1 MSSARVNESSLWQR
15 CIRAKV
21 KPRKWA
27 GRKKNI
33 KVKSRTSEFEKVQPV
48 SHIVLLNVSILKPSS
63 VLRVGEEP
71 LIILEKRG
79 FIKMGGLTLN
89 IRPGAKGPPT
99 CLDCTLPS
107 LEVEFG

>member
-21 KPRKWA
+21 EPGEWA
-27 GRKKNI
+27 GRKKN
-33 KVKSRTSEFEKVQPV
+33 KKAKLRTSEFEKVQPV

>member
-1 MSSARVNESSLWQR
+1 MSSARVNESSLWKR

-21 KPRKWA
+21 EPGKWA

-63 VLRVGEEP
+63 ILRVGEEP
-71 LIILEKRG
+71 LIILKKKG
-79 FIKMGGLTLN
+79 FIKM
-89 IRPGAKGPPT
+89 KGVF
-99 CLDCTLPS
+99 LLM
-107 LEVEFG
+107 

>member
-21 KPRKWA
+21 EPGKWA

-33 KVKSRTSEFEKVQPV
+33 KVKSRTSGFEKVQPV

-71 LIILEKRG
+71 LIILG
-79 FIKMGGLTLN
+79 
-89 IRPGAKGPPT
+89 KGRSYKWGVF
-99 CLDCTLPS
+99 LLM
-107 LEVEFG
+107 

>member
-1 MSSARVNESSLWQR
+1 MSSARVNESSLWQG
-15 CIRAKV
+15 CIKTKV
-21 KPRKWA
+21 EPGKWA

-33 KVKSRTSEFEKVQPV
+33 KVKLRTSEFEKVQPV
-48 SHIVLLNVSILKPSS
+48 SHIVLLDVSILKPSS

-79 FIKMGGLTLN
+79 FIKIGGLSLN
-89 IRPGAKGPPT
+89 VKPGAKGPPT

-107 LEVEFG
+107 LEEEFG